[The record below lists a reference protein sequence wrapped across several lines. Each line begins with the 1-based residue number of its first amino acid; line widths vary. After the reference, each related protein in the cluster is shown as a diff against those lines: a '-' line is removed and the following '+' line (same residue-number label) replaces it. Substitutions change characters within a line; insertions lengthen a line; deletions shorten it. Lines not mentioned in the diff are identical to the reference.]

1 MLSEIQ
7 VQHRIMQLSYFAN
20 KNFMVD
26 AFPYLADRSTFSM
39 MINFDSVGW
48 VRELQKKTSKSK
60 SRKSMVATSLA
71 VAKWDGP
78 LMGVGIASHFGIWM
92 RKTRLRD
99 PVI

>member
-39 MINFDSVGW
+39 MINFNSVDW
-48 VRELQKKTSKSK
+48 VREL
-60 SRKSMVATSLA
+60 
-71 VAKWDGP
+71 
-78 LMGVGIASHFGIWM
+78 
-92 RKTRLRD
+92 
-99 PVI
+99 